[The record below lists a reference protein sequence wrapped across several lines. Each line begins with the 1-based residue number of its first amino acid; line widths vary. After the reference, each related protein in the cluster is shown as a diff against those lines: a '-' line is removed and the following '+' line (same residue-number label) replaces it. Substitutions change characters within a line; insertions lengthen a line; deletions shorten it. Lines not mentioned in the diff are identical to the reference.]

1 MTATTDNNGEPSRAR
16 TCDPLIK
23 SLFSVVSRSPAQS
36 GTDELAQIIRK
47 KWTMLSWIVGGR
59 QGVPAKLAH

>member
-1 MTATTDNNGEPSRAR
+1 MLFEPLDLGRR
-16 TCDPLIK
+16 QQL
-23 SLFSVVSRSPAQS
+23 AQS

-47 KWTMLSWIVGGR
+47 KWTMLSRIVGGR